1 MTDVILVTGASSD
14 LGRTLLTRLSAAEAV
29 VYAHHSGGAVAL
41 QRHLSTLSGPAK
53 FVPIRADFS
62 SLAETESLINVI
74 QEHHGRPNKIVHLS
88 ARPLILDRFA
98 KLRWEDIDD
107 DWNISVRSITHITR
121 AFLPGLARERGG
133 GRLVFALSSVT
144 IGVPPKGMAG
154 YTTIKYALLGLMSSL
169 AGEYAESGIRVN
181 AVSPFTMETPFL
193 AHVPH
198 KFAELTA
205 SQNPARRN
213 ATPDDVVPAIEF
225 LLSDASRFIT
235 GTNVP
240 ITAGAVF

>member
-14 LGRTLLTRLSAAEAV
+14 LGRTLLTRLSAADVV
-29 VYAHHSGGAVAL
+29 VYAHHSGGATGL
-41 QRHLSTLSGPAK
+41 QAHLSTLSGAAK

-62 SLAETESLINVI
+62 SLAETQSLIDVI
-74 QEHHGRPNKIVHLS
+74 QAQHGRPNKIVHLS

-98 KLRWEDIDD
+98 KLRWEDMDG
-107 DWNISVRSITHITR
+107 DWNVSVRSITHIAR
-121 AFLPGLARERGG
+121 AFLPSLARERCG
-133 GRLVFALSSVT
+133 GRVVFALSSTT
-144 IGVPPKGMAG
+144 IGVPPKGMAA
-154 YTTIKYALLGLMSSL
+154 YTTIKYALLGLMRSL

-181 AVSPFTMETPFL
+181 AVSPYTMETPFL
-193 AHVPH
+193 ARVPH

-225 LLSDASRFIT
+225 LLSEASGFVT
-235 GTNVP
+235 GTNIP
-240 ITAGAVF
+240 ITAGATF